1 MKKQLLRIL
10 LVLVM
15 VIGMIPVNAIAE
27 DSASDSSQTESYGAF
42 IDGEQVIS
50 DMIEQ
55 NGMYAH
61 PRIIMSEERFAKLR
75 ESIGADSVTT
85 ILLEKLR
92 GEAERHMNEPVCQY
106 EIPDGIRLLETS
118 KRIQRRVAALAMA
131 YNIFGDEKYAQRCY
145 AELEAACNFQFPQEH
160 AQSALSALPHF
171 RELTLPTADC
181 HSKQPHH
188 CG

>member
-1 MKKQLLRIL
+1 MKKQLLSIL

-27 DSASDSSQTESYGAF
+27 DSASDSSQRESYGEF
-42 IDGEQVIS
+42 TDGAQIIS
-50 DMIEQ
+50 DMIDK

-75 ESIGADSVTT
+75 ENIGQDNVTAL
-85 ILLEKLR
+85 LLEKLR
-92 GEAERHMNEPVCQY
+92 GEAERHLNEPVSQY

-131 YNIFGDEKYAQRCY
+131 YNIFGDKNMRSDAMQNWKPPAISRTGIR
-145 AELEAACNFQFPQEH
+145 AIFWIL
-160 AQSALSALPHF
+160 L
-171 RELTLPTADC
+171 
-181 HSKQPHH
+181 K
-188 CG
+188 